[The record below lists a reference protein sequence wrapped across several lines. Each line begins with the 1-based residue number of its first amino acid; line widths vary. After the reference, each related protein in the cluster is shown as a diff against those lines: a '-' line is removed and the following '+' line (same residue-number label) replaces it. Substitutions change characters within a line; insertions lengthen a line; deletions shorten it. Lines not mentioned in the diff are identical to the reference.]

1 MAIKNFLLII
11 LFLFAF
17 SCRNKSLDTGNK
29 PVAKV
34 GDYYL
39 YLSEIKEIVP
49 DNLSKTDSAMVAESY
64 INQWVKKTLKLNKA
78 DLNLTLNQK
87 DVGKQLEEYRSSLL
101 IFKYEQM
108 LIGQKLDT
116 VVNDQ
121 EIEAYYRD
129 FNEQFTLDRDV
140 VKAELIKIDKGVPK
154 IRQLKN
160 WLHATGDRYQEEI
173 SDYCHN
179 FAKRFDN
186 FKNDW
191 VYLDLVVRELP
202 VSLEKIRHDIKK
214 GFVFETQDSA
224 YQYFIKFFD
233 FKPKGSRAPL
243 SIVRKDIKD
252 ILLNKRKIQIIKDLD
267 EKLYREALKKN
278 EITIFKDI

>member
-87 DVGKQLEEYRSSLL
+87 DVGKQL
-101 IFKYEQM
+101 
-108 LIGQKLDT
+108 
-116 VVNDQ
+116 
-121 EIEAYYRD
+121 
-129 FNEQFTLDRDV
+129 
-140 VKAELIKIDKGVPK
+140 
-154 IRQLKN
+154 
-160 WLHATGDRYQEEI
+160 
-173 SDYCHN
+173 
-179 FAKRFDN
+179 
-186 FKNDW
+186 
-191 VYLDLVVRELP
+191 
-202 VSLEKIRHDIKK
+202 
-214 GFVFETQDSA
+214 
-224 YQYFIKFFD
+224 
-233 FKPKGSRAPL
+233 
-243 SIVRKDIKD
+243 
-252 ILLNKRKIQIIKDLD
+252 
-267 EKLYREALKKN
+267 
-278 EITIFKDI
+278 